1 MTLKEQYWRDG
12 TIFRMSTNEY
22 RMVWGNKLIGKHGYI
37 PKICIN
43 DVLYNSNSL
52 TGEHVIEVYAPNNNA
67 KYFGE
72 LINPNGK
79 PIWSRYYAV
88 YTIDE
93 IKSLIGLSEE
103 KNIFILQKIK

>member
-1 MTLKEQYWRDG
+1 MTLKEQYWRGG

-37 PKICIN
+37 PEIRMN
-43 DVLYNSNSL
+43 DDLYKSDS
-52 TGEHVIEVYAPNNNA
+52 TIGEHVIEIYAPNTEA
-67 KYFGE
+67 QYLDE
-72 LINPNGK
+72 LIEPITL
-79 PIWSRYYAV
+79 PIWSRYDAV

-103 KNIFILQKIK
+103 ENIFIFQK